1 MRKNSALVSGYRF
14 SDTVGSSKSDA
25 TSEAAEEVVVALDFA
40 WRSGSPCD
48 NWLISESALAAEV
61 RLRRRKYFFRIL
73 LGAGHRK
80 TTFSASC

>member
-48 NWLISESALAAEV
+48 NWLISESA
-61 RLRRRKYFFRIL
+61 
-73 LGAGHRK
+73 
-80 TTFSASC
+80 